1 MDTLRPHIASS
12 SSSSSSLSSSYVAS
26 GAEAARLGTRPK
38 AAPVGRVDRTRV
50 GLASA
55 AVATLA
61 VSIVLVVRALPD
73 SGVVAH
79 LAAVVLGLVL
89 VPIVAAV
96 LEWFVHRF
104 VYHEAVLR
112 PLAAIF
118 TVHTAHHYA
127 FFPTWRYTTS
137 GPAKRLSIRRRT
149 PDVHAGGAR
158 NAGVRLA
165 HFGWYLAIGVVV
177 IWTPAWFATHDVAFL
192 AGIVASS
199 VVVSNLFI
207 VVHDT
212 IHRPGSHRIVEAQ
225 PWFAFLDRHHFIHHV
240 SLGANLSFLLPL
252 ADALFG
258 TLRTEMTDAEVAAH
272 GTLDDAKARPLG
284 EGERART
291 AVG

>member
-1 MDTLRPHIASS
+1 MDTLRPRAG
-12 SSSSSSLSSSYVAS
+12 SSSYVTS

-38 AAPVGRVDRTRV
+38 AAPVGRVDGVRV
-50 GLASA
+50 GMASA
-55 AVATLA
+55 AVAALA

-73 SGVVAH
+73 SGAVAR

-89 VPIVAAV
+89 VPIVASV

-112 PLAAIF
+112 PLTAIF

-149 PDVHAGGAR
+149 PDVHATGTR

-165 HFGWYLAIGVVV
+165 HFGWYVTIGVVV
-177 IWTPAWFATHDVAFL
+177 IWTPAWFATHDMAFL
-192 AGIVASS
+192 AGIVVSS
-199 VVVSNLFI
+199 LIVSNLFI

-212 IHRPGSHRIVEAQ
+212 IHRPGSHRLVEAQ
-225 PWFAFLDRHHFIHHV
+225 PWFAFLDRHHYIHHV
-240 SLGANLSFLLPL
+240 SLGANLNFLLPL

-258 TLRTEMTDAEVAAH
+258 TLRTELTDAELAAH
-272 GTLDDAKARPLG
+272 GTLDAAKARRLG
-284 EGERART
+284 EGERARHV
-291 AVG
+291 VG

>member
-1 MDTLRPHIASS
+1 MDTLRPRLMSPT
-12 SSSSSSLSSSYVAS
+12 YVAS

-50 GLASA
+50 GLAST
-55 AVATLA
+55 AVAVFA
-61 VSIVLVVRALPD
+61 ASIVLVVRALPD
-73 SGVVAH
+73 TGVVARVT
-79 LAAVVLGLVL
+79 AGVLGLVL
-89 VPIVAAV
+89 VPIVASV

-112 PLAAIF
+112 PLTAIF

-149 PDVHAGGAR
+149 PDVHDTGAR

-192 AGIVASS
+192 VGIIVSS

-225 PWFAFLDRHHFIHHV
+225 PWFAFLDRHHYIHHV
-240 SLGANLSFLLPL
+240 SLGANLNFLLPL

-258 TLRTEMTDAEVAAH
+258 TLRTEMTDVELAAH
-272 GTLDDAKARPLG
+272 GTLDTAKARRLG
-284 EGERART
+284 EGERARHV
-291 AVG
+291 VG